1 MQQSEA
7 NRFSF
12 GPGKDFP
19 CQGYTHC
26 CWAHPARAVPLST
39 PAFYCQNIFTT
50 DVTPFVIYC
59 LVATTAQQLWQ
70 RWMLSLKTSWLVG
83 WHVRPWRDEKVWNV
97 ERYFAYVSVPACD
110 LVKLRDPII
119 FLTWCYQL
127 CLVLCVG
134 MKCCVSIEI
143 PLFYVRVFLGE
154 TILFLLIM
162 MPQKDVFFFK

>member
-1 MQQSEA
+1 MNWMQWFFLWSKYVLLFAIEKLQHDTFDKYFHFSHQFFSFLFFFSFRKCFPWLPPPSIPPSVLHNIVLSACLPSLITGEVEVRMQQSEA

-59 LVATTAQQLWQ
+59 LVATTEQQL
-70 RWMLSLKTSWLVG
+70 
-83 WHVRPWRDEKVWNV
+83 
-97 ERYFAYVSVPACD
+97 
-110 LVKLRDPII
+110 
-119 FLTWCYQL
+119 
-127 CLVLCVG
+127 
-134 MKCCVSIEI
+134 
-143 PLFYVRVFLGE
+143 
-154 TILFLLIM
+154 
-162 MPQKDVFFFK
+162 